1 MKRSLIFTVLILCSI
16 HMVFASFVTNTN
28 QSALFYRLLSRNH
41 STDIDA
47 TYYNPAGLTQLSN
60 GWHIALH
67 NQTIFQE
74 KTVINEFPFL
84 NNSTYIGEV
93 NVPVFPNFYM
103 VYKKDN
109 LALSFGFGPN
119 AGGGTADFSDGLPS
133 FEAPISLLPYMLTS
147 MGLPTTK
154 YSADIAFKGT
164 SVFYGFQLNAS
175 YAVNEVFS
183 VAAGARYIQAVNKYE
198 GGIKNIM
205 INPTHPLINPNGSML
220 PAAQFFNYAGLP
232 AYAAMVG
239 DKAVDVKQIGSAITP
254 LLSVNVK
261 PNDRLNIGIKYEFN
275 TNLELENE
283 TTKDDTGM
291 FPDGEKFRNDIPAIL
306 SCGIEYSLLPELRA
320 SFSYNLFFDK
330 NADWG
335 GREELIDSNT
345 YDFAFGIEYDL
356 TDTILISTGYLRT
369 QFGMSKEYQ
378 TDFSHD
384 LTCNTFGLGARF
396 KMKKSLDLDIGG
408 IYVNYLD
415 DDAMITYENIGS
427 FRETYKRSTWC
438 VAIGLGYHF

>member
-1 MKRSLIFTVLILCSI
+1 MKKSLIFTVLILCSI

-28 QSALFYRLLSRNH
+28 QSTLFYRLLSRNH

-154 YSADIAFKGT
+154 YSADIAFNGS

-175 YAVNEVFS
+175 YAVNDVFS
-183 VAAGARYIQAVNKYE
+183 VAAGVRYIQAVNKYE
-198 GGIKNIM
+198 GDIKNIM
-205 INPTHPLINPNGSML
+205 INPAHPLINPNGNMM
-220 PAAQFFNYAGLP
+220 PAVQFFTIAGLP
-232 AYAAMVG
+232 EYTAMVG

-306 SCGIEYSLLPELRA
+306 SFGIEYSLLPELRA

-330 NADWG
+330 NANWE

-345 YDFAFGIEYDL
+345 YDFAFGIEYDV
-356 TDTILISTGYLRT
+356 TDTILISTGFLRT

-396 KMKKSLDLDIGG
+396 KVKKSLDLDIGG

-427 FRETYKRSTWC
+427 FREAYQRSTWC